1 MVSVKP
7 KNENSI
13 LKKKDLVEHLIR
25 ELRPEFRTN
34 QISNSRLKLTIKDV
48 VSINYDGYKKKTE
61 TLTDIEYYCY
71 SRIKEDIED

>member
-61 TLTDIEYYCY
+61 TLKNIEYYCY
-71 SRIKEDIED
+71 SRIKEDIE